1 MGSVS
6 SVSPGIADL
15 LQTLTNLNSP
25 VMNSKSAVSALE
37 KAPAADIVQLSV
49 AASQLEGVDAMFGIS
64 SSSNTGASG
73 ILSALE
79 GSTTSSTGTA
89 AASVLSTASPADQAA
104 NAQAALQSEFTQGLF
119 GTGINNSL
127 SGTLFS
133 TLA

>member
-1 MGSVS
+1 
-6 SVSPGIADL
+6 
-15 LQTLTNLNSP
+15 
-25 VMNSKSAVSALE
+25 
-37 KAPAADIVQLSV
+37 
-49 AASQLEGVDAMFGIS
+49 MFGIS